1 MNIEMIGTIVAVA
14 STFAA
19 AFHFSVLRPLDNS
32 ISRIEKML
40 DKFEERADREEAA
53 RHEMA
58 IKLAEVDQRARSAHA
73 RLDELTSILSNQNN
87 GVQK

>member
-1 MNIEMIGTIVAVA
+1 MNMEMFVQIVAVA

-19 AFHFSVLRPLDNS
+19 AFHFAVLRPLDNS

-40 DKFEERADREEAA
+40 DKFEERADREEQA

-58 IKLAEVDQRARSAHA
+58 VKLAEVDQRARSAHA
-73 RLDELTSILSNQNN
+73 RLDEITKIMAAQNN
-87 GVQK
+87 

>member
-1 MNIEMIGTIVAVA
+1 MNMEMFVQIVAVA

-19 AFHFSVLRPLDNS
+19 AFHFAVLRPLDNS

-40 DKFEERADREEAA
+40 DKFEERANREEQA

-58 IKLAEVDQRARSAHA
+58 VKLAECDQRARSAHA
-73 RLDELTSILSNQNN
+73 RLDEITKILADKNN
-87 GVQK
+87 

>member
-1 MNIEMIGTIVAVA
+1 MNMEMFVQIVAVA

-19 AFHFSVLRPLDNS
+19 AFHFAVLRPLDNS

-40 DKFEERADREEAA
+40 DKFEERATREEQA

-73 RLDELTSILSNQNN
+73 RLDEITKILADKNN
-87 GVQK
+87 

>member
-1 MNIEMIGTIVAVA
+1 MNMEMFVQIVAVA

-19 AFHFSVLRPLDNS
+19 AFHFAVLRPLDNS

-53 RHEMA
+53 RHEIA
-58 IKLAEVDQRARSAHA
+58 VKLAEVDQRARSAHA
-73 RLDELTSILSNQNN
+73 RLDEITKILADKNN
-87 GVQK
+87 

>member
-1 MNIEMIGTIVAVA
+1 MNMEMFVQIVAVA

-19 AFHFSVLRPLDNS
+19 AFHFAVLRPLDNS

-40 DKFEERADREEAA
+40 DKFEERADREEQA

-58 IKLAEVDQRARSAHA
+58 IKLAEVDQRARSAHT
-73 RLDELTSILSNQNN
+73 RLDEITKILAAQNN
-87 GVQK
+87 

>member
-1 MNIEMIGTIVAVA
+1 MNMEILAQIVAVA
-14 STFAA
+14 SALGA
-19 AFHFSVLRPLDNS
+19 VFHFAVLRPLDNT

-40 DKFEERADREEAA
+40 DKFEERANREEQA

-73 RLDELTSILSNQNN
+73 RIDEITKILAAQNN
-87 GVQK
+87 

>member
-1 MNIEMIGTIVAVA
+1 MNMEMLVQIIAVA
-14 STFAA
+14 SAFAA

-53 RHEMA
+53 RHEID

-73 RLDELTSILSNQNN
+73 RLDEITKILADRNN
-87 GVQK
+87 

>member
-1 MNIEMIGTIVAVA
+1 MEMFVQIVAVA

-19 AFHFSVLRPLDNS
+19 AFHFAVLRPLDNS

-53 RHEMA
+53 RHEIA
-58 IKLAEVDQRARSAHA
+58 VKLAEVDQRARSAHA
-73 RLDELTSILSNQNN
+73 RLDEITKILADRNN
-87 GVQK
+87 

>member
-1 MNIEMIGTIVAVA
+1 MNMEMFVQIVAVA

-19 AFHFSVLRPLDNS
+19 AFHFAVLRPLDNS

-53 RHEMA
+53 RHEIA
-58 IKLAEVDQRARSAHA
+58 VKLAEVDQRARSAHA
-73 RLDELTSILSNQNN
+73 RLDEITKILADRNN
-87 GVQK
+87 